1 MLGEGPGVRVESLN
15 QPLQVLAPH
24 HTQFNMIE
32 SPSPIPNAPE
42 NDEETTGLP
51 LLPTWRRVYWFV
63 FIVFVIY
70 TVLLSVLAKV
80 YA

>member
-1 MLGEGPGVRVESLN
+1 MQPTKSQLYML
-15 QPLQVLAPH
+15 
-24 HTQFNMIE
+24 E
-32 SPSPIPNAPE
+32 SPSPEPNAPLAE
-42 NDEETTGLP
+42 SADETTGLP

-70 TVLLSVLAKV
+70 TVLLSALAKV